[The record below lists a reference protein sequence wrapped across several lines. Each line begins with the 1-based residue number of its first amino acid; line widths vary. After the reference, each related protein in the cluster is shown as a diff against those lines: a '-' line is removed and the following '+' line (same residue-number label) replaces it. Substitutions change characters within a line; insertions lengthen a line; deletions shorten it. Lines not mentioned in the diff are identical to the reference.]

1 MKRMLINATHA
12 EEIRVALIT
21 GNRLYDFDL
30 ENRTREQKKSNIY
43 KGHVTRVEPSLEAV
57 FVEYGANR
65 QGFLSMR
72 EISNSYLQADSRS
85 TSNIRELITE
95 GTELL
100 VQIEKEERGNK
111 GAALSTFISLAGRY
125 LVLMP
130 NNPKGGGI
138 SRQIGGAVREEMK
151 EILSHLNIPRGMSV
165 IVRTAGIGRTHE
177 ELQLDLQHLLNLWQQ
192 IQSTASANPSPI
204 LVHQEAGVVTRA
216 VRDYLRDDISEILI
230 DNEQAF
236 NEAHHFVQQVM
247 PHQIDKLR
255 KYTASEPLF
264 ARFGIES
271 QIETAYQREVKL
283 PSGGSIVIDQTE
295 ALVSIDI
302 NSAKA
307 TRGSDVEDT
316 ALNTNVEAAEE
327 IARQLRLRD
336 IGGLI
341 VIDFIDMGKERNQRA
356 VETKLREATQSDRAR
371 IQFGQLSRFGLMEMS
386 RQRLRPSLEEATG
399 YVCPRC
405 HGTGMV
411 RDLRSLSLSIMRAIE
426 EIALRERQGEVQIEV
441 PVEIAAFL
449 LNEKRNALVYLE
461 QNSQVRITVLPHPH
475 LETPHYHIQFKRDG
489 FAPASYER
497 TQATRVTEEV
507 LGYEAADWQQQ
518 PVVPAVKTVQE
529 TSSPIAE
536 KTAAPVEQQKT
547 VAPHQVVQATAAA
560 PEQRACAW
568 LENLFVT
575 KQAKT
580 QDAVNAKD
588 AASAIEQLV
597 NQGAV
602 SKGVYGSLNTLE
614 PSQDLATE
622 VAVAQTSAAPQGNA
636 YTKNH
641 GATNQTTASSQVSND
656 STGNHAN
663 NGNNNSNNKNSRQRN
678 RKRDQPRDSHPSNSN
693 NNGNGNGNHNGSDG
707 ISHNSR
713 SNGSNAHQQ
722 RDVAVEQQP
731 EHAALEDQSSNTHS
745 NTNARGRGRRPSNQD
760 RQDRDSSDNAVPRRD
775 RQSSTRPVRGPRH
788 RDQSV
793 LTDNADDQ
801 PVSDSSFDQG
811 AKNNATSANS
821 PETKPAHQAAQA
833 SVTVSQQPRVVS
845 VQQTTEVIAVEALLI
860 DVANQKTSTVSVDQ
874 PTSVAID
881 QQTASQ
887 PSTPANETATT
898 AEPHT
903 AASDSA
909 PSVSQAVAVDAATA
923 EPSTA
928 NDAADVN
935 AEPQRALNDPRERRR
950 RRELGIEEPVLQF
963 TADPTLISVQ
973 VDEVATR
980 SEQQLHTLPIQGTTG
995 EFIRAVL
1002 GDAAQVMLDGGQV
1015 IQAFIQALQQRA
1027 HSAEQSAAPA
1037 SQQSASPNNDAASSD
1052 APVQAAVELL
1062 STTPPAPKQRAAN
1075 DPRAKR
1081 RQQAQDA
1088 AMASDAAA
1096 ANQLTEQA
1104 TDAATNE
1111 ATTADSSAHLDA
1123 RVEEA
1128 TADVDT
1134 HDAKQPQV
1142 AALQPQDL
1150 ATEQHAEATPTASP
1164 ETTDALHHTQ
1174 VSDEQSAPQVT
1185 SKAASDAE
1193 SDMGVSADQAHDET
1207 SSANP
1212 ERASDNSSESDDDA
1226 DEKAD
1231 NDKPARPRRPR
1242 GRPPKKATPS
1252 S

>member
-151 EILSHLNIPRGMSV
+151 EILSHLTIPRGMSV

-426 EIALRERQGEVQIEV
+426 EIALRERQGEVQLEV

-475 LETPHYHIQFKRDG
+475 LETPHYHIQYKRDG

-507 LGYEAADWQQQ
+507 LGYEASDWQQQ
-518 PVVPAVKTVQE
+518 PAVAAVKVAQD
-529 TSSPIAE
+529 TSSIAE
-536 KTAAPVEQQKT
+536 KMPAQIEQQKAT
-547 VAPHQVVQATAAA
+547 APQQVVQAKAAE

-588 AASAIEQLV
+588 AASAIEHLV

-602 SKGVYGSLNTLE
+602 SKGVYGSLNALE
-614 PSQDLATE
+614 PSQDVQTE
-622 VAVAQTSAAPQGNA
+622 AVAQTSAVPQGNA
-636 YTKNH
+636 YTKTSSV
-641 GATNQTTASSQVSND
+641 TNSSQVSND
-656 STGNHAN
+656 SNAN
-663 NGNNNSNNKNSRQRN
+663 NGNHSANNKNSRQRN
-678 RKRDQPRDSHPSNSN
+678 RKRDQPRDSYNNTSNASN
-693 NNGNGNGNHNGSDG
+693 NASSSVSSTTHENGNYNGHDSVSQASTSRGNGSGH
-707 ISHNSR
+707 
-713 SNGSNAHQQ
+713 HQQ
-722 RDVAVEQQP
+722 RDVAIEQQS
-731 EHAALEDQSSNTHS
+731 EHVALEDQSNAGNGNSN
-745 NTNARGRGRRPSNQD
+745 NNARGRGRRPSNQD
-760 RQDRDSSDNAVPRRD
+760 RQDRDNTDNVVPRRD
-775 RQSSTRPVRGPRH
+775 RQSSTRPARGPRH

-793 LTDNADDQ
+793 LTENVDDQ
-801 PVSDSSFDQG
+801 PISDSSFGQ
-811 AKNNATSANS
+811 AIEANTAAD
-821 PETKPAHQAAQA
+821 PKPADHAVAQP
-833 SVTVSQQPRVVS
+833 SVAVSQQPLVVS
-845 VQQTTEVIAVEALLI
+845 VEHITKALSVEALVI
-860 DVANQKTSTVSVDQ
+860 DIANQKTSIVSLDQ
-874 PTSVAID
+874 PVLAAPD
-881 QQTASQ
+881 QQVAPQQ
-887 PSTPANETATT
+887 PVEGNKTATT
-898 AEPHT
+898 AEHHAT
-903 AASDSA
+903 ESDSTQ
-909 PSVSQAVAVDAATA
+909 SVSDAVVVEAATA
-923 EPSTA
+923 EVATQ
-928 NDAADVN
+928 AADVT

-950 RRELGIEEPVLQF
+950 RRELGLDEPTLQF
-963 TADPTLISVQ
+963 TADPAVVISAQ

-1002 GDAAQVMLDGGQV
+1002 GETAQAMLDEGQV
-1015 IQAFIQALQQRA
+1015 IQAFIQALQHRA
-1027 HSAEQSAAPA
+1027 HSAEQSAAQA
-1037 SQQSASPNNDAASSD
+1037 SQQSVSVNDDASRAA
-1052 APVQAAVELL
+1052 AAQLVVELL

-1075 DPRAKR
+1075 DPRAQR
-1081 RQQAQDA
+1081 RQKAQEA
-1088 AMASDAAA
+1088 AMASEAVSDQVTDQTSAAS
-1096 ANQLTEQA
+1096 ESV
-1104 TDAATNE
+1104 
-1111 ATTADSSAHLDA
+1111 ATTDSLTDLAGSAEKATIDVELLQPEGTLSEQKADS
-1123 RVEEA
+1123 
-1128 TADVDT
+1128 
-1134 HDAKQPQV
+1134 
-1142 AALQPQDL
+1142 
-1150 ATEQHAEATPTASP
+1150 TPTESTEAAVESNQ
-1164 ETTDALHHTQ
+1164 AKAIA
-1174 VSDEQSAPQVT
+1174 EQSVPPAT
-1185 SKAASDAE
+1185 SNAASDSAPATGSSVDQHE
-1193 SDMGVSADQAHDET
+1193 AFSADSE
-1207 SSANP
+1207 S
-1212 ERASDNSSESDDDA
+1212 ASDNSSELDDDA
-1226 DEKAD
+1226 DDKAD
-1231 NDKPARPRRPR
+1231 HDKPARPRRPR
-1242 GRPPKKATPS
+1242 GRPPKKSTPAS
-1252 S
+1252 

>member
-12 EEIRVALIT
+12 EEIRVALVT

-72 EISNSYLQADSRS
+72 EISNSYLKADSRS

-192 IQSTASANPSPI
+192 IQNTATSNPSPI

-216 VRDYLRDDISEILI
+216 VRDYLRDDITEILI

-236 NEAHHFVQQVM
+236 NEAHLFVQQVM
-247 PHQIDKLR
+247 PHQIDKLV
-255 KYTASEPLF
+255 KYTSNEPLF
-264 ARFGIES
+264 ACYGVES

-307 TRGSDVEDT
+307 TRGSDVEET

-341 VIDFIDMGKERNQRA
+341 VIDFIDMAKDRNQRT

-475 LETPHYHIQFKRDG
+475 LETPHYHIQYKREG

-497 TQATRVTEEV
+497 TEATRVTEEV
-507 LGYEAADWQQQ
+507 LGYQAADWQQQ
-518 PVVPAVKTVQE
+518 PAVAAVQQTAPVNSPAPSSKLA
-529 TSSPIAE
+529 TSSHTASNTVAITATE
-536 KTAAPVEQQKT
+536 KTAAPVAQAVQP
-547 VAPHQVVQATAAA
+547 VAAQADN
-560 PEQRACAW
+560 RACAW

-580 QDAVNAKD
+580 QDAVSAKD
-588 AASAIEQLV
+588 AASAIEHLV

-602 SKGVYGSLNTLE
+602 SKGLHGSVSPTV
-614 PSQDLATE
+614 PATVE
-622 VAVAQTSAAPQGNA
+622 AAPITPVVDSAANA
-636 YTKNH
+636 YIKN
-641 GATNQTTASSQVSND
+641 TTTDVVPSSSD
-656 STGNHAN
+656 
-663 NGNNNSNNKNSRQRN
+663 NNSNSSSNSKNPRPRN
-678 RKRDQPRDSHPSNSN
+678 RKRDQPRDSYTSNSN
-693 NNGNGNGNHNGSDG
+693 GNAVSSGPSSSNNNNNVTNGNSNTSNNGNVSSNYTTDSNTTNGN
-707 ISHNSR
+707 SR
-713 SNGSNAHQQ
+713 HQQ
-722 RDVAVEQQP
+722 REAVTQQP
-731 EHAALEDQSSNTHS
+731 EHVAVEEQSSS
-745 NTNARGRGRRPSNQD
+745 NNSNNRTRGRRPSNQD
-760 RQDRDSSDNAVPRRD
+760 RQERQDSNSDSNVVPRRD
-775 RQSSTRPVRGPRH
+775 HQASNRPSRGPRH

-793 LTDNADDQ
+793 LTENVDDQ
-801 PVSDSSFDQG
+801 KLSDSSFGKTADVN
-811 AKNNATSANS
+811 KSDTAT
-821 PETKPAHQAAQA
+821 EQEVPA
-833 SVTVSQQPRVVS
+833 VSQQPRVVS
-845 VQQTTEVIAVEALLI
+845 VQQPVTAEVVEALVI
-860 DVANQKTSTVSVDQ
+860 DVANQQTSTISLDAAQ
-874 PTSVAID
+874 PA
-881 QQTASQ
+881 TA
-887 PSTPANETATT
+887 
-898 AEPHT
+898 
-903 AASDSA
+903 DSA
-909 PSVSQAVAVDAATA
+909 PVEAESKQNTDASTATAVSTDAPEAATETVVA
-923 EPSTA
+923 PSIGE
-928 NDAADVN
+928 DGK
-935 AEPQRALNDPRERRR
+935 PKRSPNDPRERRR
-950 RRELGIEEPVLQF
+950 RRELGIEEPDLQSQPQSEPQPTTDASQL
-963 TADPTLISVQ
+963 TAHVE
-973 VDEVATR
+973 EVAST
-980 SEQQLHTLPIQGTTG
+980 SEQKLHTLPVQGTTG

-1002 GDAAQVMLDGGQV
+1002 GEEAAQVMLNEGRV
-1015 IQAFIQALQQRA
+1015 IEAFIKALQQRA
-1027 HSAEQSAAPA
+1027 HSAEQSAQPTA
-1037 SQQSASPNNDAASSD
+1037 
-1052 APVQAAVELL
+1052 APVAIAAEAKEPVELL
-1062 STTPPAPKQRAAN
+1062 STTPPAPKPRAAN
-1075 DPRAKR
+1075 DPRLLR
-1081 RQQAQDA
+1081 RQKAAQQA
-1088 AMASDAAA
+1088 AMASDVASTESASEAAPEVDI
-1096 ANQLTEQA
+1096 TEVSNTDVTDEQKSGQPASDTPVEAPKTVEATVDADNTSTPSEPVVQA
-1104 TDAATNE
+1104 NE
-1111 ATTADSSAHLDA
+1111 ATVAPQLETV
-1123 RVEEA
+1123 VE
-1128 TADVDT
+1128 
-1134 HDAKQPQV
+1134 QPMP
-1142 AALQPQDL
+1142 A
-1150 ATEQHAEATPTASP
+1150 ATEAPEQAIADTEQSSNDVEKTAVESEASNKQS
-1164 ETTDALHHTQ
+1164 ELM
-1174 VSDEQSAPQVT
+1174 SDEQQD
-1185 SKAASDAE
+1185 SDGE
-1193 SDMGVSADQAHDET
+1193 DSADKD
-1207 SSANP
+1207 
-1212 ERASDNSSESDDDA
+1212 
-1226 DEKAD
+1226 
-1231 NDKPARPRRPR
+1231 DKPVRPRRPR
-1242 GRPPKKATPS
+1242 GRPPKKPTTTP
-1252 S
+1252 